1 MAAAKKDEK
10 AEGKSAA
17 KSITIKSARMQ
28 KEPLTAIIILNWNRW
43 QDTIRCLE
51 SIYQSTYKNFFVV
64 LIDNGST
71 DGSVERFKLWAQG
84 DRKDGSLVQ
93 VGAAHKKPGAFCFIT
108 RAAAASAGHTSEE
121 FCAGQ
126 LIVIENE
133 KNYGFAGGNNIAIK
147 YAFAMTEARYVLLL
161 NNDTTI
167 APAGISALVL
177 CAEEDMPTGAFQAK
191 MLSMD
196 SPEIIDALGISMIDL
211 QGPCPVGNGHPDTG
225 QFSSCREIF
234 GVCAGAALYRRTMLE
249 QIGLFDEDFFAYYED
264 VDLALRACLR
274 GWKALCVPDAI
285 VYHGH
290 SATLGKDSPF
300 KTYLLE
306 RNRYY
311 YIIKNAPRDI
321 LWLFIKGRP
330 DAFLRILIQ
339 LLKAGSSKQVSAYL
353 RGNLRGLAGLPGMF
367 MKRRKLRSCGQMHDS
382 ELRTWLLK

>member
-1 MAAAKKDEK
+1 MKNDT
-10 AEGKSAA
+10 SV
-17 KSITIKSARMQ
+17 
-28 KEPLTAIIILNWNRW
+28 AIIVLNWNRW
-43 QDTIRCLE
+43 QDTIRCLD
-51 SIYQSTYKNFFVV
+51 SIYQSTYKKFFVV

-71 DGSVERFKLWAQG
+71 DGSVEKFRLWAQG
-84 DRKDGSLVQ
+84 ELKADSLVQ
-93 VGAAHKKPGAFCFIT
+93 TGAAHTKPSTCCFIT
-108 RAAAASAGHTSEE
+108 PAAAASAGHTSEE

-133 KNYGFAGGNNIAIK
+133 KNYGFAGGNNIGIK
-147 YAFAMTEARYVLLL
+147 YAFAVTDARYVLLL

-167 APAGISALVL
+167 VPAGISALVS
-177 CAEEDMPTGAFQAK
+177 CAEEDTQAGAFQAK

-196 SPEIIDALGISMIDL
+196 SPDIIDALGISMIDL

-264 VDLALRACLR
+264 VDLALRTCLR
-274 GWKALCVPDAI
+274 GWKALCVPKAI

-311 YIIKNAPRDI
+311 YIIKNVPRDI

-330 DAFLRILIQ
+330 DAFLRNLIQ
-339 LLKAGSSKQVSAYL
+339 LLKAGSFQQVSAYV
-353 RGNLRGLAGLPGMF
+353 RGNLRGLAGLPSMF
-367 MKRRKLRSCGQMHDS
+367 MKRWKLRSCGQMHDS
-382 ELRTWLLK
+382 ELRKWLLK

>member
-1 MAAAKKDEK
+1 
-10 AEGKSAA
+10 
-17 KSITIKSARMQ
+17 MQ
-28 KEPLTAIIILNWNRW
+28 QEPLTAIIILNWNRW

-84 DRKDGSLVQ
+84 DLKDGPLAQ
-93 VGAAHKKPGAFCFIT
+93 AGAAHKKPGKIGFIT
-108 RAAAASAGHTSEE
+108 KAAAAGAVRTAED

-126 LIVIENE
+126 LTVIENE

-147 YAFAMTEARYVLLL
+147 YAFAMSGARYALLL

-167 APAGISALVL
+167 APAGISALVR
-177 CAEEDMPTGAFQAK
+177 CAEEDTQAGAFQAK

-196 SPEIIDALGISMIDL
+196 APEIIDALGISMIDL
-211 QGPCPVGNGHPDTG
+211 QGPCPVENGHPDSG
-225 QFSSCREIF
+225 QFGLRREIF
-234 GVCAGAALYRRTMLE
+234 GVCAGAALYRRTMLD

-264 VDLALRACLR
+264 VDLALRTCLR
-274 GWKALCVPDAI
+274 GWKALCVPKAI

-311 YIIKNAPRDI
+311 YIIKNVPRDI

-330 DAFLRILIQ
+330 DAFLRNLIQ
-339 LLKAGSSKQVSAYL
+339 LLKAGSFQQVSAYV
-353 RGNLRGLAGLPGMF
+353 RGNLRGLAGLPSMF
-367 MKRRKLRSCGQMHDS
+367 MKRWKLRSCGQMHDS
-382 ELRTWLLK
+382 ELRKWLLK